1 MIKLKD
7 LLLESRRYEQE
18 VLTQSRFIINQFKIS
33 LSTEENLEITEEG
46 SIPSKY
52 RLDLKQDELVDT
64 DGFIYYDL
72 EVSIEVDEEGDLL
85 GLPYD
90 INGEADEETL
100 VINIRY
106 EPDGFPDAMNDLVA
120 AVKDTLRH
128 ELEHIAQFNLIGKE
142 TFEYHGGDDDD
153 LPFYKY
159 LMLRHETPAF
169 VRGLYKTAKTKRIS
183 FYQAM
188 DNFFEEYIDE
198 FNSKKEIKMV
208 RDLWT
213 KYAQENIPNY
223 K

>member
-18 VLTQSRFIINQFKIS
+18 VLTQSRFIINQFKNS
-33 LSTEENLEITEEG
+33 LSSGKNLEIIEDG

-52 RLDLKQDELVDT
+52 QVDYDEDEILET

-72 EVSIEVDEEGDLL
+72 ALTIKVDKKNKLIGE
-85 GLPYD
+85 GLPYHVY
-90 INGEADEETL
+90 GEADESTL
-100 VINIRY
+100 VIDIIY
-106 EPDGFPDAMNDLVA
+106 HPKSFPESMNDLIA
-120 AVKDTLRH
+120 TIKDTLRH
-128 ELEHIAQFNLIGKE
+128 ELEHIAQFNLFGKE
-142 TFEYHGGDDDD
+142 DYEYHKDN

-169 VRGLYKTAKTKRIS
+169 VKGLYKAAKTKRIS
-183 FYQAM
+183 LYQAM
-188 DNFFEEYIDE
+188 DDFFDEYIDE
-198 FNSKKEIKMV
+198 FNSKEEINIV

-213 KYAQENIPNY
+213 KYAQENIPTY

>member
-52 RLDLKQDELVDT
+52 RLDLEQDELVDT

-90 INGEADEETL
+90 INGEADEKTL

-106 EPDGFPDAMNDLVA
+106 EPDEFPKAMNDLIA

-128 ELEHIAQFNLIGKE
+128 ELEHIAQYNLIGKE

-183 FYQAM
+183 FDQAM

-198 FNSKKEIKMV
+198 FNSKKEIKLV

-213 KYAQENIPNY
+213 KYAKENIPNY